1 MRKAAQLLDGAPPE
15 FAFVAD
21 GPAYVGQATGALA
34 WAFGPLGAPIA
45 RGIDIIAVRDGRI
58 VELRTLIV
66 DPAEG

>member
-1 MRKAAQLLDGAPPE
+1 MRRGRRRIGREALARKAAQLLDGAPPE

-21 GPAYVGQATGALA
+21 GPAYVG
-34 WAFGPLGAPIA
+34 
-45 RGIDIIAVRDGRI
+45 RI